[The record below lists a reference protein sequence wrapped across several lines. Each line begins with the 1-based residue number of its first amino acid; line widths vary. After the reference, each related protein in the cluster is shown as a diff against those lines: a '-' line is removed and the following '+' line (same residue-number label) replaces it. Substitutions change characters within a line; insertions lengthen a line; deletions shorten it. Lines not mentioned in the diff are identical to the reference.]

1 MNNKNSVVRGLL
13 ILMLLFSASILLRGM
28 VAASHTFDVTV
39 QPPDKSAYLLG
50 ETIRWSGSIESPDGD
65 FSGVGVTLAIDGPQP
80 VSQIL
85 SVIPGTYTY
94 PENNLV
100 VTVDS
105 QNVTSSSSTLPGV
118 TATRIDYDIE
128 WTPPILL
135 DPPPDFT
142 LVPETAVA
150 FPIPLV
156 TPAPGPDGGLVPLP
170 DTVEMFAVPL
180 VDTPEAGQPSALPG
194 ADLAFAVPV
203 VPTPTP
209 EAGAAD
215 PLPAVTA
222 AFAIPAVPTAAPDP
236 DAPADLPTLTE
247 AFVVPVVPTVT
258 PEPGA
263 PPDPP
268 TVTEAFDVPT
278 AATPTPETGAVTA
291 LDQSISEVF
300 TIPTP
305 PTPTAV
311 AGAAELPSTT
321 EMFTIPNSKSPRGM
335 TTDGTSFYI
344 LVDGT
349 PDQVYK
355 VDSAGALVTAFDTDG
370 IVDVSHNGASRNS
383 AEGITYVGGYIYVSE
398 DSWRDVTGG
407 YSILKFDA
415 TTGAEADI
423 SAGDNSCA
431 IPRFPT

>member
-1 MNNKNSVVRGLL
+1 M
-13 ILMLLFSASILLRGM
+13 
-28 VAASHTFDVTV
+28 
-39 QPPDKSAYLLG
+39 
-50 ETIRWSGSIESPDGD
+50 
-65 FSGVGVTLAIDGPQP
+65 
-80 VSQIL
+80 
-85 SVIPGTYTY
+85 
-94 PENNLV
+94 
-100 VTVDS
+100 
-105 QNVTSSSSTLPGV
+105 
-118 TATRIDYDIE
+118 
-128 WTPPILL
+128 
-135 DPPPDFT
+135 
-142 LVPETAVA
+142 
-150 FPIPLV
+150 
-156 TPAPGPDGGLVPLP
+156 
-170 DTVEMFAVPL
+170 
-180 VDTPEAGQPSALPG
+180 
-194 ADLAFAVPV
+194 
-203 VPTPTP
+203 
-209 EAGAAD
+209 
-215 PLPAVTA
+215 
-222 AFAIPAVPTAAPDP
+222 
-236 DAPADLPTLTE
+236 
-247 AFVVPVVPTVT
+247 
-258 PEPGA
+258 
-263 PPDPP
+263 
-268 TVTEAFDVPT
+268 PT
-278 AATPTPETGAVTA
+278 AATPPLRQAPSTA

-431 IPRFPT
+431 IPNFDRFSGLHSDGTRLWGVVDWGGKFVKTTTDCTEVTSHNPWPYNAAHGLAVGSGDHPFFFVSEGSRVPGSGKRERGLEKERPPRHP